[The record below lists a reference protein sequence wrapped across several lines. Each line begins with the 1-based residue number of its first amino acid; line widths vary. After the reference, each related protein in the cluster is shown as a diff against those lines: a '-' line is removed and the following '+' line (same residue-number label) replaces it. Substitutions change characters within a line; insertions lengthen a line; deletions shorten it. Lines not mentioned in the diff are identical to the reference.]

1 VSSRRCKRGNA
12 CERIVP
18 YLELCTSGYF
28 LAIAGRNAACGRSS
42 VRLPDAFDVS
52 YAERGTADFAQLPN
66 TRNVWTKRASVTE
79 VDVLVI
85 GAGPAGTA
93 AAIRAAELGATAA
106 LVTRDAFGGMS
117 ANEGPI
123 PVRTLAHAA
132 RLAREARQ
140 LPRYGIPAP
149 DPNLNYAQLVA
160 RTGEVVH
167 EAREHSNLLD
177 KVRETG
183 VSLYEHAGT
192 ASFSDPHTIRSER
205 GPTFRAGRIVICAGG
220 LSRPL
225 RVPGAELSVTPA
237 DAFGLVR
244 VPQSL
249 VVIGSGATGAQVAS
263 IFNAFGSSITLLES
277 GPRIIRTEDADV
289 SRAVA
294 RAFREDGIDVREQY
308 GSVERLEP
316 APKGIRVVLGAD
328 VARETLEAEYA
339 VCAIGWIADTV
350 GLNLAAAGVR
360 VDSRGFIEVD
370 SYLRTSVPHVYA
382 AGDIIG
388 RSMLV
393 PQAVQQGIVAG
404 GNASGAVALS
414 IPDTIDPIGSFTDPE
429 YAHVGLAEDDAR
441 ESHSIAVS
449 MATYAETTRP
459 IIDGRTRGFCK
470 LIVDRE
476 KLTIL
481 GCHIVGERAV
491 EVAQMAAIAMSADMR
506 IDDLASVPLSFPTYA
521 NVLGRAALRASRS
534 LDLSFSSSPMI

>member
-1 VSSRRCKRGNA
+1 M
-12 CERIVP
+12 I
-18 YLELCTSGYF
+18 
-28 LAIAGRNAACGRSS
+28 
-42 VRLPDAFDVS
+42 
-52 YAERGTADFAQLPN
+52 
-66 TRNVWTKRASVTE
+66 E

-93 AAIRAAELGATAA
+93 AAIRAADLGARTA
-106 LVTRDAFGGMS
+106 LVTRNAFGGMS

-140 LPRYGIPAP
+140 FPRYGIPAP

-160 RTGEVVH
+160 RAREVVG
-167 EAREHSNLLD
+167 ETREHSNLLD

-183 VSLYEHAGT
+183 VALYEHAGT
-192 ASFSDPHTIRSER
+192 ASFTDPHTVRNDS
-205 GPTFRAGRIVICAGG
+205 GPTFRADRIVICAGG
-220 LSRPL
+220 LSRSL
-225 RVPGAELSVTPA
+225 GVPGAELSVTPA

-244 VPQSL
+244 VPESL

-263 IFNAFGSSITLLES
+263 IFSAFGSSVTLLES

-294 RAFREDGIDVREQY
+294 QAFREDGIDIREHY
-308 GSVERLEP
+308 GRVERLET
-316 APKGIRVVLGAD
+316 APKGIRVQLNAGD
-328 VARETLEAEYA
+328 AREVLEAELA
-339 VCAIGWIADTV
+339 VCAIGWRADTV

-370 SYLRTSVPHVYA
+370 SHLRANVPHVYA
-382 AGDIIG
+382 AGDVIG
-388 RSMLV
+388 RAMLV

-404 GNASGAVALS
+404 GNASGAVDS
-414 IPDTIDPIGSFTDPE
+414 PIPDCVEPIGSFTDPE

-441 ESHSIAVS
+441 QLHSIAVS
-449 MATYAETTRP
+449 VATYAETTRP

-476 KLTIL
+476 QMTIL

-491 EVAQMAAIAMSADMR
+491 EVAQMAAIAMSANMR
-506 IDDLASVPLSFPTYA
+506 VDDLASIPLSFPTYA

-534 LDLSFSSSPMI
+534 LDLSFS